1 MKLITSMAAW
11 SSGPT
16 RWREDR
22 GPDARDLALA
32 VVSVCDNNVRMFK
45 KIVYRG

>member
-1 MKLITSMAAW
+1 MKLITSMTRTVAW
-11 SSGPT
+11 TS
-16 RWREDR
+16 RARR
-22 GPDARDLALA
+22 RDLALA